1 MAQDAKSGHPNLR
14 NGSSMRWIALTGG
27 IASGKSTVA
36 KMLKAL
42 GCPVIDADL
51 LARQAVEPGQ
61 PALEKIVS
69 IYGLSILASDG
80 TLDRKKLGALIFQD
94 PKKRAELEEIVHPYV
109 KQLAENERR
118 QLSQKGHKLAFYDVP
133 LLFEKNL
140 EDQFEAVVVVYCD
153 EKIQRQRLRER
164 DQLSQKE
171 IDDRLRSQLPLS
183 EKKARAD
190 FVINNNGTLQELQA
204 EVAKLLEG
212 LGQ

>member
-1 MAQDAKSGHPNLR
+1 
-14 NGSSMRWIALTGG
+14 MRWIALTGG